1 MKLSSKPGLTGTTFY
16 YLALRLKS
24 LARNFFLFWGR
35 SDLPPPASK
44 PNGFK
49 KFVVHN
55 LFSRRVAFGRE
66 SLNNPKRSIFSWSK
80 MRTMTPAII
89 FVACLGKSSSIPF
102 IIGCNHNRS
111 PDLGVAHSTK
121 RDPSFLI
128 RTEFQSCLRVFSLVV
143 SVFLSS
149 AHQVICFGFLFGNK
163 LVKVIILGFCML
175 VDMQITA

>member
-1 MKLSSKPGLTGTTFY
+1 MKLSSKHGLTGTTFY

-128 RTEFQSCLRVFSLVV
+128 RTEFRSCLRVFSCCFCFSELCSPSDLFLVWT
-143 SVFLSS
+143 FW
-149 AHQVICFGFLFGNK
+149 K
-163 LVKVIILGFCML
+163 
-175 VDMQITA
+175 

>member
-1 MKLSSKPGLTGTTFY
+1 MKLSSKLGLTGTTFY

-55 LFSRRVAFGRE
+55 LFSRRVAFGFEVTIQKDR
-66 SLNNPKRSIFSWSK
+66 FSQDLKWG
-80 MRTMTPAII
+80 RWLPP
-89 FVACLGKSSSIPF
+89 SSSLLAWVSLLQSHLSLGAITIEVQ
-102 IIGCNHNRS
+102 IIWVAQGRNYETGPLVFDKSRNSRS
-111 PDLGVAHSTK
+111 S
-121 RDPSFLI
+121 
-128 RTEFQSCLRVFSLVV
+128 LRGIC
-143 SVFLSS
+143 FLSS
-149 AHQVICFGFLFGNK
+149 SPSDLLGLFRNN
-163 LVKVIILGFCML
+163 LVKLIILGFLHML